1 MTYSTSVDIFDAQPT
16 AVISPLM
23 SDPADR
29 IERGDTVMREAVRR
43 NRIAEEQL
51 ETSSILIEILRQRQP
66 GSAPTRAECGEAF
79 RRHGLIEILFGAA
92 FPIPPGGPASLR
104 PIWADEA
111 MSRANTMLQ
120 LEHALAKH
128 IALLFRSL
136 DALPETVRLPCAEP
150 MHCLLT
156 GIVELFR
163 PAIGELDIVVD
174 VAPLVLPAYK
184 RRALVLAAAQ
194 IVTAAILHG
203 FRPRKHGRIRVVL
216 ARAQGGSSTLVVE
229 DDACSSARY
238 LSEATFDAIDSLAS
252 LLEAEM
258 VCRQSELGGATL
270 ELRFPTC

>member
-1 MTYSTSVDIFDAQPT
+1 
-16 AVISPLM
+16 M

-120 LEHALAKH
+120 LVLMLDAHSGNAPQSALTLQLEHALAKH

-156 GIVELFR
+156 SIVELFR
-163 PAIGELDIVVD
+163 PAVGELDIVVD

-184 RRALVLAAAQ
+184 RRALVLAATQ

-216 ARAQGGSSTLVVE
+216 SRAQGGSSTLVVE

-238 LSEATFDAIDSLAS
+238 LSEATFDAIDSLAR

-258 VCRQSELGGATL
+258 VCRQSELGGAAI
-270 ELRFPTC
+270 ELRFPSC